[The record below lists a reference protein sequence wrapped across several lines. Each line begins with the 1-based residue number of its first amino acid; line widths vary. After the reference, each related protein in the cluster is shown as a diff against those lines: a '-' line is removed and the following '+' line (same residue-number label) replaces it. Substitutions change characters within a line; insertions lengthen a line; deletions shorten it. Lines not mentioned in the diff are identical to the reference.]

1 MVVLCNSL
9 TWRLID
15 TQNHYQK
22 KKVNCYMMEKILNE
36 KRFLIWPL
44 LKP

>member
-15 TQNHYQK
+15 TQNHYRK
-22 KKVNCYMMEKILNE
+22 KKANCYMIEKILNE
-36 KRFLIWPL
+36 KRF
-44 LKP
+44 

>member
-15 TQNHYQK
+15 TQKQYRK
-22 KKVNCYMMEKILNE
+22 KKANCYMIEKILNE
-36 KRFLIWPL
+36 KRF
-44 LKP
+44 